1 MGEEEED
8 STCHPT
14 TTKRGFA
21 KGEALRLLCTNFS
34 KALFEEEMNNFKK
47 RLTKRDYPI
56 NFVENVL
63 SEVKPEE
70 RKISLAKKTKR
81 T

>member
-1 MGEEEED
+1 LGEEEED

-47 RLTKRDYPI
+47 RLTKRGYPI